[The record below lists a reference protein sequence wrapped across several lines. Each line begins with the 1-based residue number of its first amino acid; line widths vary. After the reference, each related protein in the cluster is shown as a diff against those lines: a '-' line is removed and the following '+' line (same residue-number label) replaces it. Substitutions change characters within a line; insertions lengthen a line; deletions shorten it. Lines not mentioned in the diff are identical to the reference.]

1 MLQVQAVKWLI
12 EQFLVILLPSEQ
24 ILKIK
29 SDNRGRYTVGRMI
42 NLPSR
47 SRSPLPSASY
57 FLKRASIWASS
68 KALTPLRK
76 TWASF
81 KSEKSFEM
89 ISFSIKMKRSW
100 YLSTFFVYIS
110 KWIEHVIYGHRH
122 FSQFDPN
129 FRKTVL
135 LQDSC
140 SFIEWYLGQHCRVTQ
155 QYLGCLCALQ
165 TESPI
170 SPEVLQDRNSSII
183 ITVVWPILYGP

>member
-1 MLQVQAVKWLI
+1 MLQVQTVESLI
-12 EQFLVILLPSEQ
+12 EQFLAILLPSEQ

-29 SDNRGRYTVGRMI
+29 LDGRYTVGGMVD
-42 NLPSR
+42 LPSR

-122 FSQFDPN
+122 FRRFGLIFQ
-129 FRKTVL
+129 KTV
-135 LQDSC
+135 C
-140 SFIEWYLGQHCRVTQ
+140 GFT
-155 QYLGCLCALQ
+155 
-165 TESPI
+165 I
-170 SPEVLQDRNSSII
+170 SDFR
-183 ITVVWPILYGP
+183 